1 MVFTEKGSQTK
12 KSLKSGY
19 FHANCCLN
27 RFFGAITPLKLTYTL
42 ETDVPQISQSLQ
54 NWTPPFDTE
63 NDKSDQFLLIFS

>member
-12 KSLKSGY
+12 KSLKSDY
-19 FHANCCLN
+19 FYAKLLN
-27 RFFGAITPLKLTYTL
+27 KSFFGAITPLKLTYTL

-63 NDKSDQFLLIFS
+63 NDKNDQFMLIFP